1 MERTQKRLVIANT
14 FGSFGYISVLF
25 QWLWTFLILA
35 YPLLSSRPDFL
46 FFPPSEPT
54 FTHNMTPAPASPF
67 LVVIAIA
74 ATIAILGITIVA
86 VVRLPK
92 NVGKKG
98 ATLTRNATAAVLP
111 AITHHK
117 KLTKKKRVRL
127 SYRIMLTIKLLLV
140 TLPLVALLFGQS
152 LEKIAPEVVWAMAFF
167 CAACSISYFLVQ
179 QLLARFMR
187 INSEKLW

>member
-46 FFPPSEPT
+46 FLPSSEPT
-54 FTHNMTPAPASPF
+54 FTHDTTPAPASPF
-67 LVVIAIA
+67 LVIIAIA
-74 ATIAILGITIVA
+74 ATIAILGVTVVA
-86 VVRLPK
+86 VARLPK

-98 ATLTRNATAAVLP
+98 ATLTRNTTAAVLP

-117 KLTKKKRVRL
+117 KLTKKKRVQL
-127 SYRIMLTIKLLLV
+127 SYRIVLVIKLLLV
-140 TLPLVALLFGQS
+140 TLPLVALLFGQP
-152 LEKIAPEVVWAMAFF
+152 LEKITPEVVWAMAFF

-179 QLLARFMR
+179 HLLARFMR
-187 INSEKLW
+187 ISNEKLW